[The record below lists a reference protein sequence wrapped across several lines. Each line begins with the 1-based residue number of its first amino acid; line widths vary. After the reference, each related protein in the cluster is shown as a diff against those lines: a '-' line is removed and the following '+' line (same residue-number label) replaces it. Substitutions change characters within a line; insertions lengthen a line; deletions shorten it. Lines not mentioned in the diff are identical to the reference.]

1 MVIRPAVPSDE
12 NAIFALNL
20 LAFGE
25 EEGELVA
32 TLAKDL
38 LQFPPEVGVFT
49 WVAEENDKLIGHI
62 AFSPVHHRDNQEYL
76 GQTLAPLSVHPD
88 RQKSG
93 IGSQLIQTGL
103 DQFRRSGTNL
113 MLVYGDPAYYGR
125 FGFKAEEAANLIP
138 PHPLKY
144 PFGWLALHLMHDEA
158 ISERTPIATIPP
170 LDKAELW

>member
-1 MVIRPAVPSDE
+1 MNIRPAVPADE
-12 NAIFALNL
+12 TAIYQLNL
-20 LAFGE
+20 EAFGE

-38 LQFPPEVGVFT
+38 LQFPQDVGVFT
-49 WVAEENDKLIGHI
+49 WVAEESDQIIGHV
-62 AFSPVHHRDNQEYL
+62 AFSSVHHRETHELL

-93 IGSQLIQTGL
+93 VGTQLVRTGIEH
-103 DQFRRSGTNL
+103 FRTSGIRL

-125 FGFKAEEAANLIP
+125 FGFKAETAANLIP

-144 PFGWLALHLMHDEA
+144 PFGWLAMHLNDKA
-158 ISERTPIATIPP
+158 TLPERSPIACIPP
-170 LDKAELW
+170 LDKPELW